1 MASRKNKNINK
12 GAALLSFI
20 FMLLFFVLIV
30 RFGYIETT
38 KHVEGKGLVKLAKQ
52 KWMANE
58 DLQAERGTIYD
69 SRGVPLAENVPA
81 YTVTAVLSEDA
92 KPNYVKDPE
101 KTAEKLAPILHMKK
115 SRLLDLL
122 TKKAFQVEL
131 GPGGRRIS
139 YEKMEKIKQLDLP
152 GIDFIPQSKR
162 NYPNQEFAS
171 YVLGFTTRD
180 PDTDKLKGVMGIEKE
195 LNQKLEGKNG
205 SETYLSSR
213 SGVKLPG
220 GDEKKDPPQDGD
232 NVYLTLDSHIQTYL
246 NEAVSETDKKYD
258 PKRIMAVVMD
268 PKTGKILGMANRPS
282 FNPNTR
288 KIKNFKNDIISDPFE
303 VGSVMKIFTLAAAVD
318 SGVYNGNA
326 TYKSGTYD
334 VGGGTINDWNNGQGW
349 GTITFNEGLQR
360 SSNVG
365 FSILA
370 NKYIGFDR
378 FYNYLM
384 KFDFKEKTG
393 IALPDEKNSI
403 FQYDVPIEKTT
414 TAFGQGTAVTAM
426 QLVKAATAIAN
437 DGKMMKP
444 YIIDQIV
451 NPNTGKVISKTEPKV
466 AGTPISAESAKKV
479 RDLLRTVVTGK
490 YGTGRDFAIKGYEVA
505 GKTGTAQIPKKDGSG
520 YMSGPKYIHSF
531 LGMAPKDD
539 PKLLVYVAV
548 DRPDVKTMHEGEKPV
563 ADIFDF
569 VMEHSLQY
577 LDITPDQKPHHTNV
591 DRSVNVGDYRGQSA
605 EAVKQSLKE
614 KGLNPVVL
622 GSGDTISAQM
632 PFSGETVLPGERV
645 FLRTNG
651 KTKMPDLSGWSL
663 ADVMKFADLL
673 GLHPNIEGLGY
684 AVDQDISPGK
694 PVRKGEILTVKLAKP
709 AVPENGEKK
718 KP

>member
-12 GAALLSFI
+12 GAALLSFV

-30 RFGYIETT
+30 RFGYIGAT
-38 KHVEGKGLVKLAKQ
+38 KHVEGKGLVKMAKQ
-52 KWMANE
+52 KWTAHEN
-58 DLQAERGTIYD
+58 LQAERGTIYD

-81 YTVTAVLSEDA
+81 YTVQAILSKKMPDH
-92 KPNYVKDPE
+92 VKDPE

-131 GPGGRRIS
+131 GPGGRFIS
-139 YEKMEKIKQLDLP
+139 FEKMEKIKKLDLP

-162 NYPNQEFAS
+162 DYPNQEFAS
-171 YVLGFTTRD
+171 YVLGFTARD
-180 PDTDKLKGVMGIEKE
+180 PETGKLKGVMGIEKE
-195 LNQKLEGKNG
+195 LNQKLEGKSG
-205 SETYLSSR
+205 SETYMSSR

-220 GDEKKDPPQDGD
+220 ANEKKSPPQDGD
-232 NVYLTLDSHIQTYL
+232 NVYLTIDSHIQTYL
-246 NEAVSETDKKYD
+246 NEAVSKTDKKYH
-258 PKRIMAVVMD
+258 PKWIKAVVMD
-268 PKTGKILGMANRPS
+268 PKTGKVLGIANRPS

-288 KIKNFKNDIISDPFE
+288 KITNFKNDMISHPFE

-326 TYKSGTYD
+326 TFESGTYD
-334 VGGGTINDWNNGQGW
+334 VGGGTIHDWNNSGW
-349 GTITFNEGLQR
+349 GTITFNDGLQR

-378 FYNYLM
+378 LYDYLM
-384 KFDFKEKTG
+384 KFDFKKKTG
-393 IALPDEKNSI
+393 IELPDEANSI

-426 QLVKAATAIAN
+426 QLVKAATAVAN

-444 YIIDQIV
+444 YIIDKVV
-451 NPNTGKVISKTEPKV
+451 NPNTGKVVSKTQPKV

-490 YGTGRDFAIKGYEVA
+490 HGTGKDFDIKGYEVA
-505 GKTGTAQIPKKDGSG
+505 GKTGTAQIPKEDGAG
-520 YMSGPKYIHSF
+520 YMRGPKYIHSF
-531 LGMAPKDD
+531 LGMAPKDN

-548 DRPDVKTMHEGEKPV
+548 DRPNVKTMHEGEKPV

-569 VMEHSLQY
+569 TMEHGLQY
-577 LDITPDQKPHHTNV
+577 LDIDPDKKDTHTKV
-591 DRSVNVGDYRGQSA
+591 DRSITVDDYQGQSA
-605 EAVKQSLKE
+605 ETVKQSLKE
-614 KGLNPVVL
+614 KGLDTVVL
-622 GSGDTISAQM
+622 GSGDTIRSQM
-632 PFSGETVLPGERV
+632 PFPKETILPGERV
-645 FLRTNG
+645 LLRTNG
-651 KTKMPDLSGWSL
+651 ETKMPDLTGWSL
-663 ADVMKFADLL
+663 ADVMKLADLL
-673 GLHPNIEGLGY
+673 GLHPNVEGSGY
-684 AVDQDISPGK
+684 VVSQDISPGK
-694 PVRKGEILTVKLAKP
+694 PVKKGEILTVQLAKP
-709 AVPENGEKK
+709 QAPDRKK
-718 KP
+718 DHS